1 MVAEPLFQDLLKME
15 KLNLPEYQLK
25 IKTSA
30 GKKEIF
36 DRIRKKYVV
45 LTPEE
50 WVRQN
55 FIQYLIEKKNYPAS
69 LISVE
74 AGLKLFKVKK
84 RSDILVFQNTGK
96 PVMIVEC
103 KSAKVKIDQSVFDQ
117 IARYNMALRVNYLV
131 VTNGLSHYCC
141 YLDYENNSYK
151 FIENIPEYGSL
162 FTTPKPEQVRVKK
175 KDS

>member
-1 MVAEPLFQDLLKME
+1 ME
-15 KLNLPEYQLK
+15 KLELPEYQFK

-55 FIQYLIEKKNYPAS
+55 FIAYLVEEKNYPAS

-74 AGLKLFKVKK
+74 TGLKLFKVKK
-84 RSDILVFQNTGK
+84 RSDILIYQNTGK
-96 PVMIVEC
+96 PIMIVEC
-103 KSAKVKIDQSVFDQ
+103 KAAKVKIDQNVFDQ
-117 IARYNMALRVNYLV
+117 IARYNMALKVNYLV

-141 YLDYENNSYK
+141 LLDYENNSYQ
-151 FIENIPEYGSL
+151 FIENIPEYSSL
-162 FTTPKPEQVRVKK
+162 LPKP
-175 KDS
+175 

>member
-1 MVAEPLFQDLLKME
+1 MGLLFYDLPQME
-15 KLNLPEYQLK
+15 KLKLPEYQLN

-55 FIQYLIEKKNYPAS
+55 FIEYLVKAKNYPAS

-84 RSDILVFQNTGK
+84 RSDILIFQNTGK
-96 PVMIVEC
+96 PLMIVEC
-103 KSAKVKIDQSVFDQ
+103 KAAKVKIDQSVFDQ
-117 IARYNMALRVNYLV
+117 IARYNMALKVNYLV

-141 YLDYENNSYK
+141 YLDYENNSYQ

-162 FTTPKPEQVRVKK
+162 LTRPKSE
-175 KDS
+175 